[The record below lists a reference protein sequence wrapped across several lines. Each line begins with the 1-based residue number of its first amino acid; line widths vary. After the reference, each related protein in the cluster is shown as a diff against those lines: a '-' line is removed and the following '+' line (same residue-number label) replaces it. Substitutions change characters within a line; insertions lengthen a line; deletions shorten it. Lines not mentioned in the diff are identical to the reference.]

1 MKIAK
6 LAAVVLAST
15 LMTLP
20 AFAGE
25 KGGVQMPD
33 NIQVEGKALVLNG
46 MGIREATIFNVDV
59 YVAGLYLESKSQ
71 DANAILQSTQAKR
84 LVLKFV
90 RAVDRS
96 DITNAWNEGFER
108 NASGQLPA
116 LQDRINKLNSWMT
129 AMAVGDSMQFT
140 YLQGKGLEVVVKGAA
155 KGTIPGDDFA
165 RAFLSIWLSKPPNKG
180 LKAGLL
186 GKE

>member
-6 LAAVVLAST
+6 FATVVLAFT

-46 MGIREATIFNVDV
+46 MGIREATILNIDV

-71 DANAILQSTQAKR
+71 DSSAILGSTQTKR

-90 RAVDRS
+90 REVERG
-96 DITNAWNEGFER
+96 DITKAWNEGFER
-108 NASGQLPA
+108 NSSDSLPA
-116 LQDRINKLNSWMT
+116 LQDRINTLNSWMA

-140 YLQGKGLEVVVKGAA
+140 YAQGKGLEVVVKGAT

-165 RAFLSIWLSKPPNKG
+165 RAFLAIWLRKPPNKG

>member
-1 MKIAK
+1 MK
-6 LAAVVLAST
+6 LARFASVVLAVA
-15 LMTLP
+15 LMTVP

-33 NIQVEGKALVLNG
+33 TVQVEGKALVLNG
-46 MGIREATIFNVDV
+46 MGIREATILNIDV

-71 DANAILQSTQAKR
+71 DAGAILGSTQNKR

-90 RAVDRS
+90 RDVDRA
-96 DITNAWNEGFER
+96 DITNAWSEGFQK
-108 NASGQLPA
+108 NAGDNLPA
-116 LQDRINKLNSWMT
+116 LQDRINQLNSWM
-129 AMAVGDSMQFT
+129 ADMKVGDSMQFS
-140 YLQGKGLEVVVKGAA
+140 YAAGKLQVQVKGAA
-155 KGTIPGDDFA
+155 KGSIAGDDFA
-165 RAFLSIWLSKPPNKG
+165 RAFLSIWLGKPPNKG

>member
-1 MKIAK
+1 MKIAR
-6 LAAVVLAST
+6 LSSLVLAFVLT
-15 LMTLP
+15 TLP
-20 AFAGE
+20 ALAGE

-46 MGIREATIFNVDV
+46 MGIREATVLNVDV

-71 DANAILQSTQAKR
+71 DAAAILGSTQTKR

-90 RAVDRS
+90 REVEKEK
-96 DITNAWNEGFER
+96 ITEAWTEGFQR
-108 NASGQLPA
+108 NAADKLPA
-116 LQDRINKLNSWMT
+116 LQDRVNTLNSWMT
-129 AMAVGDSMQFT
+129 GMAVGDSMHFT
-140 YLQGKGLEVVVKGAA
+140 YVQGKGIEVTVKGAS

-165 RAFLSIWLSKPPNKG
+165 RAFLSIWLGKPPNKG